1 MEDINNKAFDDE
13 LNKAEEEI
21 SESPRKKIPVPKV
34 NKDKKKKSYIVSG
47 RMIL

>member
-34 NKDKKKKSYIVSG
+34 NKDKKEEK
-47 RMIL
+47 L

>member
-34 NKDKKKKSYIVSG
+34 NKDKKKKGYS
-47 RMIL
+47 

>member
-21 SESPRKKIPVPKV
+21 SESPRKKIAVPKIRIKRREV
-34 NKDKKKKSYIVSG
+34 IVSG